1 MKGRGRFIGGGFVG
15 SEATERKAGDDFVAA
30 RHDSGECGVLN
41 GDDDKSETQK
51 KSQTTVLSANA
62 KELLAGR
69 EVTVNDIHDDV
80 SSIND
85 SIYMQAFGNEDS
97 GGGSPKRPTN
107 ARSLLAGGL
116 LYSAE
121 EGSSADKPIKL
132 LGPQDDDTD
141 SLESGRSQST
151 AELKGKLNKLTSKYQ
166 MVDLDATV
174 GLPSSSH
181 DVPNQK
187 SGEKTGHRRRAPRW
201 LYCAIVVII
210 LSVIGAGVAI
220 FRALS
225 SKSSN
230 EDSNIFSTST
240 SSSENKDSPNTQ
252 SVFTRSSPAPAP
264 APVRAPTP
272 PPVNPP
278 TLESIYTLLT
288 SAPTASSGAEVIAVT
303 EVPTEPPTESPT
315 ASPTTASPT
324 TTSPT
329 RAPALEPSAF
339 PTVIASD
346 SPTVEPTTAVPTS
359 SPTIDITTRA
369 VLYFT
374 AGRIEVPHSL
384 PQFPTRKGTSFL
396 VHLGDW
402 NNPDERCKEE
412 SFQETSDIFANSTIP
427 VYFVLGDAGE

>member
-1 MKGRGRFIGGGFVG
+1 MKGRSRFIGGSFLGA
-15 SEATERKAGDDFVAA
+15 EATERKAGDDFAA
-30 RHDSGECGVLN
+30 APDVSGEGGILN
-41 GDDDKSETQK
+41 GDDDKPVMQK
-51 KSQTTVLSANA
+51 KSQTSLLSANA

-85 SIYMQAFGNEDS
+85 SIYMQAFGNEET
-97 GGGSPKRPTN
+97 GGSSKRPST
-107 ARSLLAGGL
+107 AKSLLAGDL
-116 LYSAE
+116 LFSAE

-151 AELKGKLNKLTSKYQ
+151 AELKKKLNKLTSKYQ
-166 MVDLDATV
+166 MVDLDATG

-181 DVPNQK
+181 DIPDLK

-210 LSVIGAGVAI
+210 VSVIGAGVAI
-220 FRALS
+220 FLGVS
-225 SKSSN
+225 SKASN
-230 EDSNIFSTST
+230 DDSGIFST
-240 SSSENKDSPNTQ
+240 SSSENSSTSENEDSPNTQ

-288 SAPTASSGAEVIAVT
+288 SPPTASSVAEVIAVP
-303 EVPTEPPTESPT
+303 EVPTESPT
-315 ASPTTASPT
+315 ASPTT
-324 TTSPT
+324 TSPS

-339 PTVIASD
+339 PTVVASN

-374 AGRIEVPHSL
+374 AGRIEDSVPGAIPHSL

-412 SFQETSDIFANSTIP
+412 AFQETSDIFANSSIP
-427 VYFVLGDAGE
+427 VYFVLGDAGK